1 MVDVGGKD
9 LAYRGTGAD
18 RPRDIPLPPARAPLF
33 RGLRLRKQ
41 WRYVGVW
48 SETVSVC
55 AARVR
60 VGPVPQEFWGV
71 WHRSADRLTEHTR
84 LWAGRVDMTPGGIL
98 VRDRGARLDLTLD
111 EDPRTAFEVVTPV
124 GRGWTWTR
132 KLAVRAYG
140 SAVLG
145 GLEVPIDGVALIDEN
160 AGYHPR
166 LTHWWWSGG
175 TAVLADGRVAVWNA
189 IVGLNDTPPLI
200 ENTLW
205 VDGQPEPIGP
215 VTFAPDLSEVRFTD
229 SSTLRFRPEAERAS
243 KVDLLVIRSAYR
255 QPFGTFTGT
264 LPGGLV
270 VKQGFGVMEDHR
282 AVW

>member
-1 MVDVGGKD
+1 
-9 LAYRGTGAD
+9 LTSPATPYRGTGAD
-18 RPRDIPLPPARAPLF
+18 RPTGIPLPPARAPLF
-33 RGLRLRKQ
+33 RGFRLRKS

-48 SETVSVC
+48 SETVSLC

-71 WHRSADRLTEHTR
+71 WDRSAGRLTEHTR
-84 LWAGRVDMTPGGIL
+84 LRAGRVDLTPGGIR
-98 VRDRGARLDLTLD
+98 VRDRGTELDVRLD

-132 KLAVRAYG
+132 KLAIRASG
-140 SAVLG
+140 SAVVDGVRLP
-145 GLEVPIDGVALIDEN
+145 VDGVALIDEN
-160 AGYHPR
+160 DGYHPR

-189 IVGLNDTPPLI
+189 IVGLNDTPPTI

-205 VDGQPEPIGP
+205 LDGVPQPIGP
-215 VTFAPDLSEVRFTD
+215 VTFGPDLSEVRFAD
-229 SSTLRFRPEAERAS
+229 GSALRFQQEAERAS
-243 KVDLLVIRSAYR
+243 TVDLFVIRSAYR

-264 LPGGLV
+264 LPGGLAV
-270 VKQGFGVMEDHR
+270 DRGYGVMEDHR
-282 AVW
+282 ALW